1 MRSTEILSVR
11 VKRSM
16 VVDLRVAASR
26 KRLSRNAFC
35 AQALNKAVLET
46 LKEGDSRARAIVEF
60 VEGDF
65 TQPPIIYPLSGT
77 DAEDEV
83 VCREILKRWKC
94 RV

>member
-46 LKEGDSRARAIVEF
+46 LKEGDSSQKLGR
-60 VEGDF
+60 
-65 TQPPIIYPLSGT
+65 
-77 DAEDEV
+77 
-83 VCREILKRWKC
+83 CRKPGSRSKLIDRKTGKQT
-94 RV
+94 